1 MHEVHHTN
9 KSPVLEQIVVP
20 ISRIE
25 GGKENLPSMHQQD
38 HQVQPSLIIN
48 DDDDDLMP
56 KKMKLNHS
64 TSSSCSMSHNKIR
77 FYKGTSNNNI
87 NTNSCNKNN
96 PKLDQHLPEIVKDK
110 RSVRNFNYKTI
121 NNESFE
127 DDELEKKVTK
137 LRKLPS
143 RQKCVNIDEST
154 KIEKCQSRAIVDTN
168 HMPQDISLLSY
179 IKNMKSKLKSVY
191 EPKRTMFYKKLVKTP
206 EEIFYLKEGYSNIT
220 VDNGMVNLFNALKS
234 FEKKH
239 KYKIKFVKSKL
250 GDALKRYSAN
260 RDICWDVVH
269 LESNSNEDLL
279 KYKLCYGAIPDIY
292 IVELETIVCRIL
304 LSKLNGNSQKS
315 KDNTNQLK
323 KSFDIIE
330 GELELIIFQYWKLST
345 NDILLYKE
353 HRNRKKD
360 KMVFCYMFKK
370 LETNI
375 IRHDFGVNKK
385 QKDMLMDILKQYK
398 SYATFEKPSILTAA
412 SLLFLKKNACKL
424 IPFIGNQYDLWSV
437 FFHKFN
443 LHSMAFEFTIK
454 ALLEHRDSIFQY
466 LFTRVLEID
475 QFNMSGSAKSLWY
488 HGVAQKMTPAELEDT
503 IISRTDVVNCLS
515 YYFLKPTNVPRAMCV
530 KLDNFYFL
538 HIDLFVSFIINNRL
552 YKYHRKLTAENCNHF
567 FILNEPKYFSTF
579 IGRFETKKMV
589 TSMKIMMNNLLKSR
603 LNGELV
609 NNMKLDTELT
619 FRFFNLVYLNLNY
632 TLTPSMLREGP
643 ALTDMQWA
651 SIFISALKNAEMLY
665 FNELRWSEKPYMLG
679 GACDDI
685 DYDPENEDLDPLK
698 NVHSA
703 ELTCGDVTDD
713 NDDGYA
719 YSVKFG
725 PSSDEETDFNSDE
738 SEAEGLDG
746 IVNKILIEK
755 KNERLL
761 AECQYLNKG
770 NEHKLFKRKLSK
782 TIQDRVN
789 KVGYFNKL
797 TPKNKKKPFTK
808 GTNVGHVQLNKP
820 LVNNVKC
827 VPNLKTE
834 LEMVAAGVLD
844 MYELKN
850 EETHIIS
857 PDGLKVFG
865 LIPKNKIKTSRNSK
879 GCTLCPTSKCASYNM
894 LIEKNFAIPCCL
906 TCIQVL
912 DATMKNNTSYS
923 FERLQKVLKSRTE
936 LRFKSPLLFDNNFQI
951 LSNMP
956 PMLSHNDMYC
966 STFNKLDPKCGKI
979 LSRIA
984 AFGHYSENMN
994 QSFL

>member
-9 KSPVLEQIVVP
+9 KSPVLKQIVIPV
-20 ISRIE
+20 SRIE
-25 GGKENLPSMHQQD
+25 AGTENLPSKHKQY

-48 DDDDDLMP
+48 DDDDDFIP
-56 KKMKLNHS
+56 KKMKLSHS
-64 TSSSCSMSHNKIR
+64 TSSSCSTSYNKIG
-77 FYKGTSNNNI
+77 FHKGTSNNNI

-96 PKLDQHLPEIVKDK
+96 PKLDKHLPEIVKNK
-110 RSVRNFNYKTI
+110 RS
-121 NNESFE
+121 
-127 DDELEKKVTK
+127 
-137 LRKLPS
+137 LPP

-154 KIEKCQSRAIVDTN
+154 KIEKCQSTAIVDSN
-168 HMPQDISLLSY
+168 HMLQDKSLLSY

-191 EPKRTMFYKKLVKTP
+191 EPKRTTFYKKLVKTP
-206 EEIFYLKEGYSNIT
+206 KDFEVFNLKEGYSNIT
-220 VDNGMVNLFNALKS
+220 ADNGMVNLFNALKS

-269 LESNSNEDLL
+269 LNSNEDLL

-304 LSKLNGNSQKS
+304 LSKLNGSDKQPNEY
-315 KDNTNQLK
+315 DLL
-323 KSFDIIE
+323 E
-330 GELELIIFQYWKLST
+330 GELEVIIFYYWNISSNNFNK
-345 NDILLYKE
+345 LYKE
-353 HRNRKKD
+353 DYCRKKD
-360 KMVFCYMFKK
+360 KMVFYYMFKK

-375 IRHDFGVNKK
+375 IRYDFGVNKK
-385 QKDMLMDILKQYK
+385 QKHMFMDILKQYK
-398 SYATFEKPSILTAA
+398 SYAAFEKPSILTAA

-437 FFHKFN
+437 FFQKFN

-488 HGVAQKMTPAELEDT
+488 HGVAQKTTPAELEDT

-515 YYFLKPTNVPRAMCV
+515 YYFLKPTNVPRALCV
-530 KLDNFYFL
+530 KLDNYYFL
-538 HIDLFVSFIINNRL
+538 YIDLFVSFIINNRL
-552 YKYHRKLTAENCNHF
+552 FKYHRKLTTENCNHF

-589 TSMKIMMNNLLKSR
+589 TSMKIMLNNLLKSR

-632 TLTPSMLREGP
+632 TLTPPMLREGP
-643 ALTDMQWA
+643 ALTDVQWA
-651 SIFISALKNAEMLY
+651 SIFISELENAERLY

-698 NVHSA
+698 NVHCA
-703 ELTCGDVTDD
+703 ELTRGDVTDN

-725 PSSDEETDFNSDE
+725 PSSDEETDFNSDD
-738 SEAEGLDG
+738 SEAEIIL
-746 IVNKILIEK
+746 NEILIEK

-789 KVGYFNKL
+789 RVGYFNKL
-797 TPKNKKKPFTK
+797 ALKNQKKTFTK
-808 GTNVGHVQLNKP
+808 GTNVCHVQLNKP

-827 VPNLKTE
+827 VPTLKTE

-844 MYELKN
+844 IYELKN

-865 LIPKNKIKTSRNSK
+865 LIPKNKMKTSRNSK
-879 GCTLCPTSKCASYNM
+879 GCTLCPNSKVASYNM
-894 LIEKNFAIPCCL
+894 LVSENVAVPCCL
-906 TCIQVL
+906 TCIQVIE
-912 DATMKNNTSYS
+912 NIINSSYS
-923 FERLQKVLKSRTE
+923 FERLQKVLKSRIE

-966 STFNKLDPKCGKI
+966 STFNKFDPKCGKI
-979 LSRIA
+979 LSRIPV
-984 AFGHYSENMN
+984 FSHYSENIN
-994 QSFL
+994 RSSL